1 MNGKRDLFKRFRYEL
16 EKEKARAG
24 KEKQGKAGNRGN
36 ARHTIRKK
44 VSRNLRRS
52 ESRRSERE
60 GENAAK
66 SKGNQENARNN

>member
-1 MNGKRDLFKRFRYEL
+1 MNGKRDFCSYKVKHDR
-16 EKEKARAG
+16 ARAS

>member
-1 MNGKRDLFKRFRYEL
+1 MNGKRDFCSYKV
-16 EKEKARAG
+16 KQNKARAG

-60 GENAAK
+60 GENATK
-66 SKGNQENARNN
+66 ARETKRMPEKN